1 MDVVTHHAG
10 DAALEAGLAERVHDL
25 VRGLNP
31 WPSAFFT
38 LEGKRMKLP
47 QYHVVEISG
56 AAHKQ
61 TFKVEC
67 TIAEWNISA
76 QGSGASR
83 RMGEQAAAAALLEK
97 VKAKNP

>member
-1 MDVVTHHAG
+1 
-10 DAALEAGLAERVHDL
+10 
-25 VRGLNP
+25 
-31 WPSAFFT
+31 
-38 LEGKRMKLP
+38 MKLP